1 MKLFAALFLI
11 LSALLT
17 IFLVY
22 AYFRWGKCG
31 CAAEGFQT
39 QAAAENPDINA
50 LFGALKKLKRLG
62 SHFADI
68 RNWKERIE
76 MMKLTPAQLARRYIK
91 SQQKAE

>member
-31 CAAEGFQT
+31 CEGFQNPM
-39 QAAAENPDINA
+39 ENPDINA

-76 MMKLTPAQLARRYIK
+76 MMKLSPTELARRYIK